1 MSTSRDDFGIAI
13 RSALLQRG
21 AKQKFSLFVLII
33 VSIAIFSLD
42 TIKLKPV
49 EILRGL
55 VNDAIYRVSAIS
67 SSPIKFS
74 SATKDFFVKH
84 IFLYE
89 ENEQLKLEI
98 EKLRKESLNS
108 LYLETENKK
117 LQEIVQLDKDS
128 AFVPVGA
135 KIMLDK
141 NSPYLNS
148 AIINKG
154 RNAGIKLGMPVLSKG
169 NLAGRVVEVNFISSR
184 ILLLNDL
191 NSRIPVV
198 ISPNGEQAIL
208 SGAGRQNPV
217 VEYLPENFEVS
228 ENSTVYTSGKDGVLF
243 SGIPVGKINNNQE
256 TNRLEVVLFSDPE
269 QIFFLNVVLEKSSDL
284 EAMWYGN
291 KCKNI

>member
-117 LQEIVQLDKDS
+117 RIHIHTPTTTSESSSNKSYAIYWLSFFGSSVLVGITFGSSIFVGITISKSFLD
-128 AFVPVGA
+128 
-135 KIMLDK
+135 
-141 NSPYLNS
+141 
-148 AIINKG
+148 
-154 RNAGIKLGMPVLSKG
+154 
-169 NLAGRVVEVNFISSR
+169 
-184 ILLLNDL
+184 
-191 NSRIPVV
+191 
-198 ISPNGEQAIL
+198 
-208 SGAGRQNPV
+208 
-217 VEYLPENFEVS
+217 LP
-228 ENSTVYTSGKDGVLF
+228 
-243 SGIPVGKINNNQE
+243 
-256 TNRLEVVLFSDPE
+256 
-269 QIFFLNVVLEKSSDL
+269 
-284 EAMWYGN
+284 
-291 KCKNI
+291 